1 MTKVLVL
8 HSVSIVRSALAALL
22 RSEGGFDVTCA
33 GWRTGARRGESLRPD
48 VTVVDLDCPGASA
61 ALADGTATGTPTGSA
76 GPLPEPPPPLLVLAT
91 PGAPGSLR
99 RGVRAEARGYVD
111 KEGSPGRLVR
121 AVRKVAAGERFVDA
135 SLASALLEA
144 DDVPLS
150 PRELSVLARAA
161 EGDSVAEIA
170 HALHLASGTV
180 RNYMAAVT
188 RKTGARNRIDAIR
201 ISRQAGW
208 V

>member
-8 HSVSIVRSALAALL
+8 HSVSLVRSALAALL
-22 RSEGGFDVTCA
+22 RSEGGFDVTSA
-33 GWRTGARRGESLRPD
+33 GWRSATREAESLQPD
-48 VTVVDLDCPGASA
+48 VTLVDLDCPGASA
-61 ALADGTATGTPTGSA
+61 TLGLAGGTAR
-76 GPLPEPPPPLLVLAT
+76 PLAEPGAPLLVLAT
-91 PGAPGSLR
+91 SGAPGSLR
-99 RGVRAEARGYVD
+99 RGVQAEARGYVD
-111 KEGSPGRLVR
+111 KDGSPGRLMR
-121 AVRKVAAGERFVDA
+121 AVRKVAAGERFVDP

-144 DDVPLS
+144 DPMPLS

-201 ISRQAGW
+201 ISRRAGW

>member
-8 HSVSIVRSALAALL
+8 HSVSLLRSALAALL
-22 RSEGGFDVTCA
+22 RCEGGFDVTSA
-33 GWRTGARRGESLRPD
+33 GWRTAARQAERLRPD

-61 ALADGTATGTPTGSA
+61 TLGAGDGSA
-76 GPLPEPPPPLLVLAT
+76 RRLPESSPPLLVLAR

-99 RGVRAEARGYVD
+99 RGVQAEARGYVD
-111 KEGSPGRLVR
+111 KDGSPGGLVR

-135 SLASALLEA
+135 SLAPALLDA
-144 DDVPLS
+144 RAMPLS

-161 EGDSVAEIA
+161 EGDSIAEIA

-201 ISRQAGW
+201 ISRKAGW

>member
-8 HSVSIVRSALAALL
+8 HSVCLVRSALAALL
-22 RSEGGFDVTCA
+22 RSEGDFEVTSS
-33 GWRTGARRGESLRPD
+33 GWRAAARQAEFLRPD
-48 VTVVDLDCPGASA
+48 VAVVDLDCPGASA
-61 ALADGTATGTPTGSA
+61 ALLADAGATGLLPDSSA
-76 GPLPEPPPPLLVLAT
+76 PLLVLARADT
-91 PGAPGSLR
+91 PGSLR
-99 RGVRAEARGYVD
+99 RAFRTRARGYVD
-111 KEGSPGRLVR
+111 KDGSPARLVR
-121 AVRKVAAGERFVDA
+121 AIGKVAAGERFIDA
-135 SLASALLEA
+135 TLASAFMEA
-144 DDVPLS
+144 DPMPLS

-161 EGDSVAEIA
+161 EGDSIAEIA

-201 ISRQAGW
+201 ISRRAGW

>member
-8 HSVSIVRSALAALL
+8 HSVSLVRSALAALL
-22 RSEGGFDVTCA
+22 RSEGGFDVTSA
-33 GWRTGARRGESLRPD
+33 GWRTAARQAELLRPD
-48 VTVVDLDCPGASA
+48 VAVVDLDCPGASA
-61 ALADGTATGTPTGSA
+61 ALGGDGSA
-76 GPLPEPPPPLLVLAT
+76 ARMMRDLPTPLLVLAT
-91 PGAPGSLR
+91 SVAPGSLR
-99 RGVRAEARGYVD
+99 RAFQADALGYMD
-111 KEGSPGRLVR
+111 KEGSPGRLIR
-121 AVRKVAAGERFVDA
+121 AIRQVAAGERFIDA
-135 SLASALLEA
+135 SLASAFMAA
-144 DDVPLS
+144 DPVPLS

-170 HALHLASGTV
+170 RALHLASGTV

-201 ISRQAGW
+201 ISRRAGW

>member
-8 HSVSIVRSALAALL
+8 HSVSLVRSALAALL
-22 RSEGGFDVTCA
+22 RSEGGFDVTSA
-33 GWRTGARRGESLRPD
+33 GWRTAARQAESLRPD

-61 ALADGTATGTPTGSA
+61 TLGLPDGTAR
-76 GPLPEPPPPLLVLAT
+76 PLPEPVAPLLVLAT
-91 PGAPGSLR
+91 SGAPGSLR
-99 RGVRAEARGYVD
+99 RGVQAEARGYVD
-111 KEGSPGRLVR
+111 KDGSPGRLVR
-121 AVRKVAAGERFVDA
+121 AVRKVAAGERFVDP

-144 DDVPLS
+144 DPMPLS

-170 HALHLASGTV
+170 RALHLASGTV
-180 RNYMAAVT
+180 RNYMAAAT

-201 ISRQAGW
+201 ISRRAGW

>member
-8 HSVSIVRSALAALL
+8 HSVCLVRSALAALL
-22 RSEGGFDVTCA
+22 RSEGDFEVTSS
-33 GWRTGARRGESLRPD
+33 GWRAAARQAEFLRPD
-48 VTVVDLDCPGASA
+48 VAIVDFDCPEVSA
-61 ALADGTATGTPTGSA
+61 AFLADTDTDAGRLLPHSPTP
-76 GPLPEPPPPLLVLAT
+76 LIVLARADT
-91 PGAPGSLR
+91 PGTLR
-99 RGVRAEARGYVD
+99 RAFRTQALGYVD
-111 KEGSPGRLVR
+111 KDGSPARLVR
-121 AVRKVAAGERFVDA
+121 AIGKVASGERFIDA
-135 SLASALLEA
+135 TLASAFMES
-144 DDVPLS
+144 DPMPLS

-170 HALHLASGTV
+170 RALHLASGTV

-201 ISRQAGW
+201 ISRRAGW

>member
-8 HSVSIVRSALAALL
+8 HSISLVRSALAALL
-22 RSEGGFDVTCA
+22 RSEGDFDVTSA
-33 GWRTGARRGESLRPD
+33 GWRTAARQAEFLRPD
-48 VTVVDLDCPGASA
+48 VAVVDLDCPGASA
-61 ALADGTATGTPTGSA
+61 LLVPDGRSHRLALAPPT
-76 GPLPEPPPPLLVLAT
+76 PLLVLAT
-91 PGAPGSLR
+91 SRTPGPLR
-99 RGVRAEARGYVD
+99 KAFQAQALGYVD
-111 KEGSPGRLVR
+111 KDGSPGRLVR
-121 AVRKVAAGERFVDA
+121 AVRKLAAGERFVDA
-135 SLASALLEA
+135 SLASALMEA
-144 DDVPLS
+144 EPMPLS

-170 HALHLASGTV
+170 RALHLTSGTV

-201 ISRQAGW
+201 ISRRAGW